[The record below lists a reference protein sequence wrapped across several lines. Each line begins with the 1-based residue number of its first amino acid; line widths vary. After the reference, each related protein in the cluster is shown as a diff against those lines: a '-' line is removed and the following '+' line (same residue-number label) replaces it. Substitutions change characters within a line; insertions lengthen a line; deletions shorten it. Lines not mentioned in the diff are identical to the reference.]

1 MKTFIVS
8 LKGEEDPSQD
18 LQYYTKNHLTVEC
31 GNYSCLNFKSV
42 VGTEVFL
49 NNESHPSK
57 NVQLHLEELKYNED
71 RYGNYIFWKEKYG
84 KSLSVNHY

>member
-31 GNYSCLNFKSV
+31 GNYSCLNLNWKGED
-42 VGTEVFL
+42 GTKVFL
-49 NNESHPSK
+49 NNDSHPSK
-57 NVQLHLEELKYNED
+57 NVQLHLEELKFNEA
-71 RYGNYIFWKEKYG
+71 
-84 KSLSVNHY
+84 